1 MGPNL
6 TIEKESPPSPP
17 LPQPSRAE
25 PRVTTTHY
33 ASQPRHLA
41 ERIPFW
47 IQHNSQQGTT
57 LSTPISYDRRRL
69 DGPVRALRKPLLLAQ
84 EAGARTTCGQL

>member
-25 PRVTTTHY
+25 PWVTTTHY

-47 IQHNSQQGTT
+47 IQYSQQGTT
-57 LSTPISYDRRRL
+57 LSTTISHNRRRL

-84 EAGARTTCGQL
+84 ETGARTTGGRL